1 MWGDRKC
8 EYSRGGSA
16 RGRLSVC
23 EGVCMCVWVC
33 VFVVF
38 VINLSC
44 SFRTLFF
51 LFSAFFLQCF
61 LVVGLFVFPAICF
74 IGHLFVC
81 CSYKCSGICLS
92 LVSETQHKR
101 ASFPPSA
108 HYFLFE
114 LAVGGTR
121 SLGALFEVV
130 WLLWSALHWLQ
141 LSSLLAEVEKTC
153 ASWQEMELSWGY
165 LKVSCKANFTC
176 SILRFIST
184 TISEIKFENVI

>member
-1 MWGDRKC
+1 
-8 EYSRGGSA
+8 
-16 RGRLSVC
+16 
-23 EGVCMCVWVC
+23 MCVWVC

-130 WLLWSALHWLQ
+130 WLLRCSDLRCIGF
-141 LSSLLAEVEKTC
+141 SSPAC
-153 ASWQEMELSWGY
+153 R
-165 LKVSCKANFTC
+165 LKLKKLVQVGKKWN
-176 SILRFIST
+176 
-184 TISEIKFENVI
+184 